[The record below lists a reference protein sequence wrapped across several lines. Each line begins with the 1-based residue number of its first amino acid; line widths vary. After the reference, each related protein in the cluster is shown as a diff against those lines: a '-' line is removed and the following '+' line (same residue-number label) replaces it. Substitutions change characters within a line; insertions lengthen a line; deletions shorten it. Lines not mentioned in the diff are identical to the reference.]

1 MLPIFE
7 TVKHYTIVIEPTL
20 DLRRLMF
27 VASEHDRLYMLPHA
41 IVILTLEICLRYF
54 EFQKLS
60 WSESRQ
66 MAGNSTRRPKLGLT
80 LLGILAASAAGYGV
94 WYELAGSVKPVAAQD
109 ASTQAATRIPVTSF
123 EVKKTDFPVHV
134 YGLGVVSP
142 FKTVTVKSRV
152 DGQIT
157 KVFFKQG
164 QMVKEGDPLLEIDQR
179 PYTAALE
186 QAVAKKAQDEA
197 NLKNDQ
203 LNLQRFE
210 QLMTQKFETE
220 QNLDTQKALVD
231 QMTAQVKGDQA
242 AIDNAQTNLGYTSI
256 KAPISGRTGFRLV
269 DPGNIVHAADTT
281 GIVTIAQLQPI
292 AVVFT
297 EPEEQ
302 LQAIAKAY
310 DSGVVPVEALT
321 SDGTKTLSQGR
332 LAIMDNSVSQAT
344 GTISLKARF
353 DNQDNALWPG
363 LSVNTRMLIDTLKQ
377 VIVVPQD
384 GVQHGPSGLFAYVI
398 GNNGKVGVRPIK
410 VSQSGDNSAVIAE
423 GLNVG
428 DRIVVAGQS
437 RLSDGALVEEKPQA
451 AANAPTTE
459 ASATPAQANPSQVKT
474 GSAD

>member
-1 MLPIFE
+1 
-7 TVKHYTIVIEPTL
+7 
-20 DLRRLMF
+20 
-27 VASEHDRLYMLPHA
+27 
-41 IVILTLEICLRYF
+41 
-54 EFQKLS
+54 
-60 WSESRQ
+60 
-66 MAGNSTRRPKLGLT
+66 MADQLKKRPKLGLT
-80 LLGILAASAAGYGV
+80 LFGIVAIAVVGYGV
-94 WYELAGSVKPVAAQD
+94 WYEFFGGKPVAASAQG
-109 ASTQAATRIPVTSF
+109 ASTQAATKIPVTSF
-123 EVKKTDFPVHV
+123 EVKKTDFPVHL

-152 DGQIT
+152 DGQII
-157 KVFFKQG
+157 KVSFKQG

-203 LNLQRFE
+203 LNLQRFQ
-210 QLMTQKFETE
+210 QLMKQQFETA
-220 QNLDTQKALVD
+220 QNLDTQQALVD

-256 KAPISGRTGFRLV
+256 KAPISGRTGFRLG

-310 DSGVVPVEALT
+310 DAGEVPVEALS

-353 DNQDNALWPG
+353 ENKDNALWPG
-363 LSVNTRMLIDTLKQ
+363 LSVNTRMLVDTLKQ

-398 GNNGKVGVRPIK
+398 GNDNKVSARPIK
-410 VSQSGDNSAVIAE
+410 VSQSGDSNAVVAE
-423 GLNVG
+423 GLNAG
-428 DRIVVAGQS
+428 DKIVVAGQS
-437 RLSDGALVEEKPQA
+437 RLFDGAMVDEKPA
-451 AANAPTTE
+451 APPTAPMTS
-459 ASATPAQANPSQVKT
+459 ASATASQAKA

>member
-1 MLPIFE
+1 M
-7 TVKHYTIVIEPTL
+7 
-20 DLRRLMF
+20 
-27 VASEHDRLYMLPHA
+27 
-41 IVILTLEICLRYF
+41 
-54 EFQKLS
+54 
-60 WSESRQ
+60 
-66 MAGNSTRRPKLGLT
+66 STRPKLSVALF
-80 LLGILAASAAGYGV
+80 GILAIAAVAYGV
-94 WYELAGSVKPVAAQD
+94 WYELLGGVKPAAAAAQSA
-109 ASTQAATRIPVTSF
+109 ASQAAAKIPVTSF
-123 EVKKTDFPVHV
+123 VVKKADFPVRA

-152 DGQIT
+152 DGQII

-179 PYTAALE
+179 PFTAALE

-197 NLKNDQ
+197 NLRNDR
-203 LNLQRFE
+203 LNLERF
-210 QLMTQKFETE
+210 QKLAKQQFETQ
-220 QNLDTQKALVD
+220 QNLDTQQALVD
-231 QMTAQVKGDQA
+231 QMIAQVKGDEA

-292 AVVFT
+292 AVQFT

-302 LQAIAKAY
+302 LQAIDKAF
-310 DSGVVPVEALT
+310 DTGEVPVEALT
-321 SDGTKTLSQGR
+321 SDGTRTLSQGR
-332 LAIMDNSVSQAT
+332 LVVMDNSVNQAT

-353 DNQDNALWPG
+353 DNKDNALWPG
-363 LSVNTRMLIDTLKQ
+363 LSVTTRMLIDTRKD

-398 GNNGKVGVRPIK
+398 GDNGKVSARPIK
-410 VSQSGDNSAVIAE
+410 VSQSGDANAVVSE

-437 RLSDGALVEEKPQA
+437 RLFEGALVEEAPA
-451 AANAPTTE
+451 AAPMAD
-459 ASATPAQANPSQVKT
+459 ASADASPAKRGTKT

>member
-1 MLPIFE
+1 M
-7 TVKHYTIVIEPTL
+7 
-20 DLRRLMF
+20 
-27 VASEHDRLYMLPHA
+27 A
-41 IVILTLEICLRYF
+41 IDMI
-54 EFQKLS
+54 
-60 WSESRQ
+60 
-66 MAGNSTRRPKLGLT
+66 RRPKLGLT
-80 LLGILAASAAGYGV
+80 IFGVAAAGAIACGA
-94 WYELAGSVKPVAAQD
+94 WYELIGSVKPVEAAAQS
-109 ASTQAATRIPVTSF
+109 ASSQAAAKVPVTSF
-123 EVKKTDFPVHV
+123 AVKTADFPVYT

-142 FKTVTVKSRV
+142 FKTVTVRSRV

-157 KVFFKQG
+157 KVFFRQG

-179 PYTAALE
+179 PFIAALE

-203 LNLQRFE
+203 LNLERF
-210 QLMTQKFETE
+210 QKLAKQQFETQ
-220 QNLDTQKALVD
+220 QNLDAQQALVD
-231 QMTAQVKGDQA
+231 QMIAQIKGDQA

-292 AVVFT
+292 AVQFT

-302 LQAIAKAY
+302 LQAIDKAY
-310 DSGVVPVEALT
+310 DSGEVPVEARS
-321 SDGTKTLSQGR
+321 SDGTRTLSQGK
-332 LAIMDNSVSQAT
+332 LVIMDNSVNQAT

-353 DNQDNALWPG
+353 DNKDNALWPG
-363 LSVNTRMLIDTLKQ
+363 LSVTTRMLIDTRKD

-398 GNNGKVGVRPIK
+398 GDNGKVSARPIK
-410 VSQSGDNSAVIAE
+410 VSQSGDANAVVSE
-423 GLNVG
+423 GLKVG

-437 RLSDGALVEEKPQA
+437 RLFDGALVDEKPQVASA
-451 AANAPTTE
+451 AA
-459 ASATPAQANPSQVKT
+459 AQANSGTKT

>member
-1 MLPIFE
+1 
-7 TVKHYTIVIEPTL
+7 
-20 DLRRLMF
+20 
-27 VASEHDRLYMLPHA
+27 
-41 IVILTLEICLRYF
+41 
-54 EFQKLS
+54 LS
-60 WSESRQ
+60 
-66 MAGNSTRRPKLGLT
+66 TRPKLSVALF
-80 LLGILAASAAGYGV
+80 GILAIAAVAYGV
-94 WYELAGSVKPVAAQD
+94 WYELLGGVKPAAAAAQSA
-109 ASTQAATRIPVTSF
+109 ASQAAAKIPVTSF
-123 EVKKTDFPVHV
+123 VVKKADFPVRA

-152 DGQIT
+152 DGQII

-179 PYTAALE
+179 PFTAALE

-197 NLKNDQ
+197 NLRNDR
-203 LNLQRFE
+203 LNLERF
-210 QLMTQKFETE
+210 QKLAKQQFETQ
-220 QNLDTQKALVD
+220 QNLDTQQALVD
-231 QMTAQVKGDQA
+231 QMIAQVKGDQA

-292 AVVFT
+292 AVQFT

-302 LQAIAKAY
+302 LQAIDKAF
-310 DSGVVPVEALT
+310 DAGEVPVEGLT
-321 SDGTKTLSQGR
+321 SDGTRTLSQGR
-332 LAIMDNSVSQAT
+332 LVVMDNSVNQAT

-353 DNQDNALWPG
+353 DNKDNALWPG
-363 LSVNTRMLIDTLKQ
+363 LSVTTRMLIDTRKD

-398 GNNGKVGVRPIK
+398 GDNGKVSARPIK
-410 VSQSGDNSAVIAE
+410 VSQSGDANAVVSE

-437 RLSDGALVEEKPQA
+437 RLFDGALVDDKPQA
-451 AANAPTTE
+451 APTAD
-459 ASATPAQANPSQVKT
+459 ASASTAQANSGTKTT

>member
-1 MLPIFE
+1 M
-7 TVKHYTIVIEPTL
+7 
-20 DLRRLMF
+20 
-27 VASEHDRLYMLPHA
+27 
-41 IVILTLEICLRYF
+41 
-54 EFQKLS
+54 
-60 WSESRQ
+60 
-66 MAGNSTRRPKLGLT
+66 
-80 LLGILAASAAGYGV
+80 
-94 WYELAGSVKPVAAQD
+94 
-109 ASTQAATRIPVTSF
+109 
-123 EVKKTDFPVHV
+123 VKKADFPVRA

-152 DGQIT
+152 DGQII

-179 PYTAALE
+179 PFTAALE

-197 NLKNDQ
+197 NLRNDR
-203 LNLQRFE
+203 LNLERF
-210 QLMTQKFETE
+210 QKLAKQQFETQ
-220 QNLDTQKALVD
+220 QNLDTQQALVD
-231 QMTAQVKGDQA
+231 QMIAQVKGDEA

-292 AVVFT
+292 AVQFT

-302 LQAIAKAY
+302 LQAIDKAF
-310 DSGVVPVEALT
+310 DAGEVPVEALT
-321 SDGTKTLSQGR
+321 SDGTRTLSQGR
-332 LAIMDNSVSQAT
+332 LVVMDNSVNQAT

-353 DNQDNALWPG
+353 DNKDNALWPG
-363 LSVNTRMLIDTLKQ
+363 LSVTTRMLIDTRKD

-398 GNNGKVGVRPIK
+398 GDNGKVSARPIK
-410 VSQSGDNSAVIAE
+410 VSQSGDANAVVSE

-437 RLSDGALVEEKPQA
+437 RLFDGALVEEAPA
-451 AANAPTTE
+451 AAPMAD
-459 ASATPAQANPSQVKT
+459 ASATATPATSGTKSGTKT

>member
-1 MLPIFE
+1 M
-7 TVKHYTIVIEPTL
+7 
-20 DLRRLMF
+20 
-27 VASEHDRLYMLPHA
+27 
-41 IVILTLEICLRYF
+41 
-54 EFQKLS
+54 
-60 WSESRQ
+60 
-66 MAGNSTRRPKLGLT
+66 STRPKLSVALF
-80 LLGILAASAAGYGV
+80 GILAIAAVAYGV
-94 WYELAGSVKPVAAQD
+94 WYELLGGVKPAAAAAQSA
-109 ASTQAATRIPVTSF
+109 ASQAAAKIPVTSF
-123 EVKKTDFPVHV
+123 VVKKADFPVRA

-152 DGQIT
+152 DGQII

-179 PYTAALE
+179 PFTAALE

-197 NLKNDQ
+197 NLRNDR
-203 LNLQRFE
+203 LNLERF
-210 QLMTQKFETE
+210 QKLAKQQFETQ
-220 QNLDTQKALVD
+220 QNLDTQQALVD
-231 QMTAQVKGDQA
+231 QMIAQVKGDEA

-292 AVVFT
+292 AVQFT

-302 LQAIAKAY
+302 LQAIDKAF
-310 DSGVVPVEALT
+310 DAGEVPVEALT
-321 SDGTKTLSQGR
+321 SDGTRTLSQGR
-332 LAIMDNSVSQAT
+332 LVVMDNSVNQAT

-353 DNQDNALWPG
+353 DNKDNALWPG
-363 LSVNTRMLIDTLKQ
+363 LSVTTRMLIDTRKD

-398 GNNGKVGVRPIK
+398 GDNGKVSARPIK
-410 VSQSGDNSAVIAE
+410 VSQSGDANAVVYE

-437 RLSDGALVEEKPQA
+437 RLFDGALVEEAPA
-451 AANAPTTE
+451 AAPMAD
-459 ASATPAQANPSQVKT
+459 ASATATPATSGTKSGTKT

>member
-1 MLPIFE
+1 
-7 TVKHYTIVIEPTL
+7 
-20 DLRRLMF
+20 
-27 VASEHDRLYMLPHA
+27 
-41 IVILTLEICLRYF
+41 
-54 EFQKLS
+54 
-60 WSESRQ
+60 
-66 MAGNSTRRPKLGLT
+66 MADQLKKRPKLGLT
-80 LLGILAASAAGYGV
+80 LFGIVAIAVVGYGV
-94 WYELAGSVKPVAAQD
+94 WYEFFGGKPAA
-109 ASTQAATRIPVTSF
+109 ASAQSASPQAAAKIPVTSF

-142 FKTVTVKSRV
+142 FKTVTIKSRV

-203 LNLQRFE
+203 LNLQRFQ
-210 QLMTQKFETE
+210 QLALQKFETE

-310 DSGVVPVEALT
+310 DAGEVPVEALT

-353 DNQDNALWPG
+353 ENKDNALWPG
-363 LSVNTRMLIDTLKQ
+363 LSVNTRMLIETLKQ

-398 GNNGKVGVRPIK
+398 GNDNKVSAKPIK
-410 VSQSGDNSAVIAE
+410 VSQSGDANAVVSE

-428 DRIVVAGQS
+428 DKIVVAGQS
-437 RLSDGALVEEKPQA
+437 RLFDGALVEAKPS
-451 AANAPTTE
+451 APPTAPMTD
-459 ASATPAQANPSQVKT
+459 ASVTPAQAKT

>member
-1 MLPIFE
+1 M
-7 TVKHYTIVIEPTL
+7 
-20 DLRRLMF
+20 
-27 VASEHDRLYMLPHA
+27 
-41 IVILTLEICLRYF
+41 
-54 EFQKLS
+54 
-60 WSESRQ
+60 
-66 MAGNSTRRPKLGLT
+66 STRPKLSVALF
-80 LLGILAASAAGYGV
+80 GILAIAAVAYGV
-94 WYELAGSVKPVAAQD
+94 WYELLGGVKPAAAAAQSA
-109 ASTQAATRIPVTSF
+109 ASQAAAKIPVTSF
-123 EVKKTDFPVHV
+123 VVKKADFPVRA

-152 DGQIT
+152 DGQII

-179 PYTAALE
+179 PFTAALE

-197 NLKNDQ
+197 NLRNDR
-203 LNLQRFE
+203 LNLERF
-210 QLMTQKFETE
+210 QKLAKQQFETQ
-220 QNLDTQKALVD
+220 QNLDTQQALVD
-231 QMTAQVKGDQA
+231 QMIAQVKGDQA

-292 AVVFT
+292 AVQFT

-302 LQAIAKAY
+302 LQAIDKAF
-310 DSGVVPVEALT
+310 DTGEVPVEALT
-321 SDGTKTLSQGR
+321 SDGTRTLSQGR
-332 LAIMDNSVSQAT
+332 LVVMDNSVNQAT

-353 DNQDNALWPG
+353 DNKDNALWPG
-363 LSVNTRMLIDTLKQ
+363 LSVTTRMLIDTRKD

-384 GVQHGPSGLFAYVI
+384 GVQHGPSGLFAYVM
-398 GNNGKVGVRPIK
+398 GDNGKVSARPIK
-410 VSQSGDNSAVIAE
+410 VSQSGDANAVVSE

-437 RLSDGALVEEKPQA
+437 RLFDGALVEEAPA
-451 AANAPTTE
+451 AAPMAD
-459 ASATPAQANPSQVKT
+459 ASATATPATSGTKSGTKT

>member
-1 MLPIFE
+1 
-7 TVKHYTIVIEPTL
+7 
-20 DLRRLMF
+20 
-27 VASEHDRLYMLPHA
+27 
-41 IVILTLEICLRYF
+41 
-54 EFQKLS
+54 
-60 WSESRQ
+60 
-66 MAGNSTRRPKLGLT
+66 MAGNLTKRPKLSLT
-80 LLGILAASAAGYGV
+80 LFGIFAVGVVGYGAWYVLVGGVKPAAVSAQSAA
-94 WYELAGSVKPVAAQD
+94 
-109 ASTQAATRIPVTSF
+109 TQAAARIPVTSF
-123 EVKKTDFPVHV
+123 EVKKTDFPVHA

-142 FKTVTVKSRV
+142 FRTVTVKSRV
-152 DGQIT
+152 DGQII
-157 KVFFKQG
+157 KIFFKQG
-164 QMVKEGDPLLEIDQR
+164 QMVKEGDALVEIDQR

-197 NLKNDQ
+197 NLKNDE
-203 LNLQRFE
+203 LNLQRY
-210 QLMTQKFETE
+210 QKLAKQQFETE
-220 QNLDTQKALVD
+220 QNLDTQQALVD

-242 AIDNAQTNLGYTSI
+242 AIDNAQTNLDYTSI
-256 KAPISGRTGFRLV
+256 KAPISGRMGFRLV

-302 LQAIAKAY
+302 LQSIAKAY
-310 DSGVVPVEALT
+310 EAGEVPVEALT

-353 DNQDNALWPG
+353 DNKDNALWPG
-363 LSVNTRMLIDTLKQ
+363 LSVNTRMLIDTIKQ

-398 GNNGKVGVRPIK
+398 GSDGKVGVRSIK
-410 VSQSGDNSAVIAE
+410 VSQSGDANAVVSE

-428 DRIVVAGQS
+428 DKIVVAGQS
-437 RLSDGALVEEKPQA
+437 RLFDGAMVDEKPPA
-451 AANAPTTE
+451 TPNAPMTD
-459 ASATPAQANPSQVKT
+459 ASVAASQTKT

>member
-1 MLPIFE
+1 MADDIAGQR
-7 TVKHYTIVIEPTL
+7 I
-20 DLRRLMF
+20 LR
-27 VASEHDRLYMLPHA
+27 
-41 IVILTLEICLRYF
+41 LTLF
-54 EFQKLS
+54 
-60 WSESRQ
+60 
-66 MAGNSTRRPKLGLT
+66 
-80 LLGILAASAAGYGV
+80 GILAVGAAACGG
-94 WYELAGSVKPVAAQD
+94 WYELVGVLAPVAVSAQS
-109 ASTQAATRIPVTSF
+109 ASPQAVAKVPVTSF

-142 FKTVTVKSRV
+142 FRTVTVKSRV

-157 KVFFKQG
+157 KVSFKQG
-164 QMVKEGDPLLEIDQR
+164 QMVKEGDPLLQIDQR

-186 QAVAKKAQDEA
+186 QATAKKAQDEA

-203 LNLQRFE
+203 LNLQRFQ
-210 QLMTQKFETE
+210 QLALQKFETE

-242 AIDNAQTNLGYTSI
+242 AIDNAQTNLDYTSI
-256 KAPISGRTGFRLV
+256 KAPLSGRTGFRLV

-292 AVVFT
+292 AVQFT

-310 DSGVVPVEALT
+310 GAGDVPVEALT
-321 SDGTKTLSQGR
+321 SDGTKTLSQGK
-332 LAIMDNSVSQAT
+332 LAVMDNSVSQAT

-353 DNQDNALWPG
+353 ENQDSALWPG
-363 LSVNTRMLIDTLKQ
+363 LSVTTRMLIDTLKQ

-398 GNNGKVGVRPIK
+398 GNDSKVSVRPIK
-410 VSQSGDNSAVIAE
+410 VSQSGDANAVVAD

-428 DRIVVAGQS
+428 DKIVVAGQS
-437 RLSDGALVEEKPQA
+437 RLFDGALVADKPA
-451 AANAPTTE
+451 AASNAPTPE
-459 ASATPAQANPSQVKT
+459 MSAAASQAAKTQAANT

>member
-1 MLPIFE
+1 L
-7 TVKHYTIVIEPTL
+7 
-20 DLRRLMF
+20 
-27 VASEHDRLYMLPHA
+27 
-41 IVILTLEICLRYF
+41 
-54 EFQKLS
+54 
-60 WSESRQ
+60 
-66 MAGNSTRRPKLGLT
+66 TRRPKLGVALF
-80 LLGILAASAAGYGV
+80 GILAIAAVAFGL
-94 WYELAGSVKPVAAQD
+94 WYELIGGVKPVEAAAQS
-109 ASTQAATRIPVTSF
+109 ASNQAAAKIPVTSF
-123 EVKKTDFPVHV
+123 VVKKADFPVHT

-179 PYTAALE
+179 PFTAALE

-203 LNLQRFE
+203 LNLERF
-210 QLMTQKFETE
+210 QKLAKQQFETQ
-220 QNLDTQKALVD
+220 QNLDAQQALVD

-292 AVVFT
+292 AVQYT

-302 LQAIAKAY
+302 LQAIDKAY
-310 DSGVVPVEALT
+310 DSGEVPVEALT
-321 SDGTKTLSQGR
+321 SDGTRTLSRGR

-353 DNQDNALWPG
+353 DNKDNALWPG
-363 LSVNTRMLIDTLKQ
+363 LSVTTRMLIDTRKD

-384 GVQHGPSGLFAYVI
+384 GVQHGPAGLFAYVI
-398 GNNGKVGVRPIK
+398 GANGKVSAKPIK
-410 VSQSGDNSAVIAE
+410 VSQSGDANAVVSE

-428 DRIVVAGQS
+428 DKIVVAGQS
-437 RLSDGALVEEKPQA
+437 RLFDGALVDDKPQVA
-451 AANAPTTE
+451 AAAPPTTTS
-459 ASATPAQANPSQVKT
+459 ASQIGPA
-474 GSAD
+474 D

>member
-1 MLPIFE
+1 M
-7 TVKHYTIVIEPTL
+7 
-20 DLRRLMF
+20 
-27 VASEHDRLYMLPHA
+27 
-41 IVILTLEICLRYF
+41 
-54 EFQKLS
+54 
-60 WSESRQ
+60 
-66 MAGNSTRRPKLGLT
+66 STRPKFSVALF
-80 LLGILAASAAGYGV
+80 GILAIAAVAYGV
-94 WYELAGSVKPVAAQD
+94 WYELLGGVKPAAAAAESA
-109 ASTQAATRIPVTSF
+109 ASQAAAKIPVTSF
-123 EVKKTDFPVHV
+123 VVKKADFPVRA

-152 DGQIT
+152 DGQII

-179 PYTAALE
+179 PFTAALE

-197 NLKNDQ
+197 NLRNDR
-203 LNLQRFE
+203 LNLERF
-210 QLMTQKFETE
+210 QKLAKQQFETQ
-220 QNLDTQKALVD
+220 QNLDTQQALVD
-231 QMTAQVKGDQA
+231 QMFAQVKGDEA

-292 AVVFT
+292 AVQFT

-302 LQAIAKAY
+302 LQAIDKAF
-310 DSGVVPVEALT
+310 DAGEVPVEALT
-321 SDGTKTLSQGR
+321 SDGTRTLSQGR
-332 LAIMDNSVSQAT
+332 LVVMDNSVNQAT

-353 DNQDNALWPG
+353 DNKDNALWPG
-363 LSVNTRMLIDTLKQ
+363 LSVTTRMLIDTRKD

-398 GNNGKVGVRPIK
+398 GDNGKVSARPIK
-410 VSQSGDNSAVIAE
+410 VSQSGDANAVVSE

-437 RLSDGALVEEKPQA
+437 RLFDGALVDDKPQA
-451 AANAPTTE
+451 APTAD
-459 ASATPAQANPSQVKT
+459 ASASTAQANSGTKTT

>member
-1 MLPIFE
+1 M
-7 TVKHYTIVIEPTL
+7 
-20 DLRRLMF
+20 
-27 VASEHDRLYMLPHA
+27 
-41 IVILTLEICLRYF
+41 
-54 EFQKLS
+54 
-60 WSESRQ
+60 
-66 MAGNSTRRPKLGLT
+66 STRPKLSVALF
-80 LLGILAASAAGYGV
+80 GILAIAAVAYGV
-94 WYELAGSVKPVAAQD
+94 WYELLGGVKPAAAAAESA
-109 ASTQAATRIPVTSF
+109 ASQAAAKIPVTSF
-123 EVKKTDFPVHV
+123 VVKKADFPVRA

-152 DGQIT
+152 DGQII

-179 PYTAALE
+179 PFTAALE

-197 NLKNDQ
+197 NLRNDR
-203 LNLQRFE
+203 LNLERF
-210 QLMTQKFETE
+210 QKLAKQQFETQ
-220 QNLDTQKALVD
+220 QNLDTQQALVD
-231 QMTAQVKGDQA
+231 QMIAQVKGDEA

-292 AVVFT
+292 AVQFT

-302 LQAIAKAY
+302 LQAIDKAF
-310 DSGVVPVEALT
+310 DAGEVPVEALT
-321 SDGTKTLSQGR
+321 SDGTRTLSQGR
-332 LAIMDNSVSQAT
+332 LVVMDNSVNQAT

-353 DNQDNALWPG
+353 DNKDNALWPG
-363 LSVNTRMLIDTLKQ
+363 LSVTTRMLIDTRKD

-398 GNNGKVGVRPIK
+398 GDNGKVSARPIK
-410 VSQSGDNSAVIAE
+410 VSQSGDANAVVSE

-437 RLSDGALVEEKPQA
+437 RLFDGALVEEAPA
-451 AANAPTTE
+451 AAPMAD
-459 ASATPAQANPSQVKT
+459 ASATATQATSGTKTT

>member
-1 MLPIFE
+1 M
-7 TVKHYTIVIEPTL
+7 
-20 DLRRLMF
+20 
-27 VASEHDRLYMLPHA
+27 
-41 IVILTLEICLRYF
+41 
-54 EFQKLS
+54 
-60 WSESRQ
+60 
-66 MAGNSTRRPKLGLT
+66 TRRPKLGVALF
-80 LLGILAASAAGYGV
+80 GILAIAAVAFGL
-94 WYELAGSVKPVAAQD
+94 WYELIGGVKPVEAAAQG
-109 ASTQAATRIPVTSF
+109 ASSQAVARIPVTSF
-123 EVKKTDFPVHV
+123 VVKKADFPVHT

-179 PYTAALE
+179 PFTAALE

-203 LNLQRFE
+203 LNLERF
-210 QLMTQKFETE
+210 QKLAKQQFETQ
-220 QNLDTQKALVD
+220 QNLDAQQALVD

-292 AVVFT
+292 AVQYT

-302 LQAIAKAY
+302 LQAIDKAY
-310 DSGVVPVEALT
+310 DSGEVPVEALT
-321 SDGTKTLSQGR
+321 SDGTKTLSRGR

-353 DNQDNALWPG
+353 DNKDNALWPG
-363 LSVNTRMLIDTLKQ
+363 LSVTTRMLIDTRKD

-384 GVQHGPSGLFAYVI
+384 GVQHGPAGLFAYVI
-398 GNNGKVGVRPIK
+398 GANGKVSAKPIK
-410 VSQSGDNSAVIAE
+410 VSQSGDANAVVSE

-428 DRIVVAGQS
+428 DKIVVAGQS
-437 RLSDGALVEEKPQA
+437 RLFDGALVDDKPQVA
-451 AANAPTTE
+451 AAAPPTTTS
-459 ASATPAQANPSQVKT
+459 ASQIGPA
-474 GSAD
+474 D

>member
-1 MLPIFE
+1 
-7 TVKHYTIVIEPTL
+7 
-20 DLRRLMF
+20 
-27 VASEHDRLYMLPHA
+27 
-41 IVILTLEICLRYF
+41 
-54 EFQKLS
+54 
-60 WSESRQ
+60 
-66 MAGNSTRRPKLGLT
+66 MAGNQTRRPTLGLT
-80 LLGILAASAAGYGV
+80 MFALLAVGVAGYGA
-94 WYELAGSVKPVAAQD
+94 WYEFIGSVKPVAAQG
-109 ASTQAATRIPVTSF
+109 ASTQAPAKVPVTSF
-123 EVKKTDFPVHV
+123 EVKKADFPVHV

-157 KVFFKQG
+157 KISFKQG

-186 QAVAKKAQDEA
+186 QATAKKAQDEA

-203 LNLQRFE
+203 LNLQRFQ
-210 QLMTQKFETE
+210 QLAKQQFETA
-220 QNLDTQKALVD
+220 QNLDTQQALVD
-231 QMTAQVKGDQA
+231 QTIAQVKGDQA

-310 DSGVVPVEALT
+310 EAGDVPVGALT
-321 SDGTKTLSQGR
+321 SDGTKTLSQGK

-353 DNQDNALWPG
+353 ENKDNALWPG

-398 GNNGKVGVRPIK
+398 GSNGKVSARPMK
-410 VSQSGDNSAVIAE
+410 VSQSGDANAVVAE

-428 DRIVVAGQS
+428 DKIVVAGQS
-437 RLSDGALVEEKPQA
+437 RLFDGALVEDKPA
-451 AANAPTTE
+451 AAPMTD
-459 ASATPAQANPSQVKT
+459 ASVTASQAKT

>member
-1 MLPIFE
+1 ML
-7 TVKHYTIVIEPTL
+7 K
-20 DLRRLMF
+20 
-27 VASEHDRLYMLPHA
+27 
-41 IVILTLEICLRYF
+41 LTLFGIVAVGAVGCGLWYEIVGGV
-54 EFQKLS
+54 K
-60 WSESRQ
+60 
-66 MAGNSTRRPKLGLT
+66 P
-80 LLGILAASAAGYGV
+80 IPASAQ
-94 WYELAGSVKPVAAQD
+94 S
-109 ASTQAATRIPVTSF
+109 ASSQAAAKVPVTSF
-123 EVKKTDFPVHV
+123 EIKKSDFPVHV

-152 DGQIT
+152 DGQII

-203 LNLQRFE
+203 LNLQRYQ
-210 QLMTQKFETE
+210 QLALQKFETQ
-220 QNLDTQKALVD
+220 QNLDTQQALVD
-231 QMTAQVKGDQA
+231 QLTAQVKGDQA

-256 KAPISGRTGFRLV
+256 KAPLSGRAGFRLV

-292 AVVFT
+292 AVQFT

-302 LQAIAKAY
+302 VQSIAKAY
-310 DSGVVPVEALT
+310 AAGEVPVEALT
-321 SDGTKTLSQGR
+321 SDGTKTLSQGK
-332 LAIMDNSVSQAT
+332 LAIMDNSVNQAT

-363 LSVNTRMLIDTLKQ
+363 LSVNTRMLIETHKQ

-398 GNNGKVGVRPIK
+398 GTDGKVGVRPIK
-410 VSQSGDNSAVIAE
+410 VSQSGDANAVIAE

-428 DRIVVAGQS
+428 EKIVVAGQS
-437 RLSDGALVEEKPQA
+437 RLFDGALVADKPLATPA
-451 AANAPTTE
+451 ATTE
-459 ASATPAQANPSQVKT
+459 ASAAASQPAKT

>member
-1 MLPIFE
+1 M
-7 TVKHYTIVIEPTL
+7 
-20 DLRRLMF
+20 
-27 VASEHDRLYMLPHA
+27 A
-41 IVILTLEICLRYF
+41 INL
-54 EFQKLS
+54 
-60 WSESRQ
+60 
-66 MAGNSTRRPKLGLT
+66 TRRPKLSAALF
-80 LLGILAASAAGYGV
+80 GILALAAVAYGL
-94 WYELAGSVKPVAAQD
+94 WYELLGSVKPVEAAAQGT
-109 ASTQAATRIPVTSF
+109 SNQAAAKIPVTSF
-123 EVKKTDFPVHV
+123 EVKKTDFPVHT

-142 FKTVTVKSRV
+142 FRTVTVKSRV

-164 QMVKEGDPLLEIDQR
+164 QMVKEGDPLLQIDQR
-179 PYTAALE
+179 PFTAALE

-203 LNLQRFE
+203 LNLERF
-210 QLMTQKFETE
+210 QKLAKQQFETQ
-220 QNLDTQKALVD
+220 QNLDAQQALVD
-231 QMTAQVKGDQA
+231 QMTAQIKGDQA

-292 AVVFT
+292 AVQFT

-302 LQAIAKAY
+302 LQAIDKAY
-310 DSGVVPVEALT
+310 DSGEVPVEALT
-321 SDGTKTLSQGR
+321 SDGTRTLSQGK
-332 LAIMDNSVSQAT
+332 LVIIDNSVNQAT

-353 DNQDNALWPG
+353 DNKDNALWPG
-363 LSVNTRMLIDTLKQ
+363 LSVNTRMLVDTLKQ
-377 VIVVPQD
+377 VVVVPQD

-398 GNNGKVGVRPIK
+398 GDNGKVSVRPIK
-410 VSQSGDNSAVIAE
+410 VSESGDANAVVAQ

-437 RLSDGALVEEKPQA
+437 RLFEGALVDEKPLVA
-451 AANAPTTE
+451 AAAPTTGAGA
-459 ASATPAQANPSQVKT
+459 ASQAKVGKA

>member
-1 MLPIFE
+1 M
-7 TVKHYTIVIEPTL
+7 
-20 DLRRLMF
+20 
-27 VASEHDRLYMLPHA
+27 
-41 IVILTLEICLRYF
+41 
-54 EFQKLS
+54 
-60 WSESRQ
+60 
-66 MAGNSTRRPKLGLT
+66 STRPKLSVALF
-80 LLGILAASAAGYGV
+80 GILAIAAVAYGV
-94 WYELAGSVKPVAAQD
+94 WYELLGGVKPAAAAAQSA
-109 ASTQAATRIPVTSF
+109 ASQAAAKIPVTSF
-123 EVKKTDFPVHV
+123 VVKKADFPVRA

-152 DGQIT
+152 DGQII

-179 PYTAALE
+179 PFTAALE

-197 NLKNDQ
+197 NLRNDR
-203 LNLQRFE
+203 LNLERF
-210 QLMTQKFETE
+210 QKLAKQQFETQ
-220 QNLDTQKALVD
+220 QNLDTQQALVD
-231 QMTAQVKGDQA
+231 QMIAQVKGDEA

-292 AVVFT
+292 AVQFT

-302 LQAIAKAY
+302 LQAIDKAF
-310 DSGVVPVEALT
+310 DTGEVPVEALT
-321 SDGTKTLSQGR
+321 SDGTRTLSQGR
-332 LAIMDNSVSQAT
+332 LVVMDNSVNQAT

-353 DNQDNALWPG
+353 DNKDNALWPG
-363 LSVNTRMLIDTLKQ
+363 LSVTTRMLIDTRKD

-398 GNNGKVGVRPIK
+398 GDNGKVSARPIK
-410 VSQSGDNSAVIAE
+410 VSQSGDANAVVSE

-437 RLSDGALVEEKPQA
+437 RLFDGALVEEAPA
-451 AANAPTTE
+451 AAPMAD
-459 ASATPAQANPSQVKT
+459 ASATATQATSGTKTT

>member
-1 MLPIFE
+1 
-7 TVKHYTIVIEPTL
+7 
-20 DLRRLMF
+20 
-27 VASEHDRLYMLPHA
+27 
-41 IVILTLEICLRYF
+41 
-54 EFQKLS
+54 
-60 WSESRQ
+60 
-66 MAGNSTRRPKLGLT
+66 MAGNLTRWPKLGLT
-80 LLGILAASAAGYGV
+80 LFGIFAAGVVGYGV
-94 WYELAGSVKPVAAQD
+94 WYELVGGVAPVAASAQ
-109 ASTQAATRIPVTSF
+109 SSSSQAVAKIPVTSF
-123 EVKKTDFPVHV
+123 EVKKTDFPVHA

-203 LNLQRFE
+203 LNLRRYQTLALQQF
-210 QLMTQKFETE
+210 QTE
-220 QNLDTQKALVD
+220 QNLDTQQALVD
-231 QMTAQVKGDQA
+231 QVTAQIKGDQA
-242 AIDNAQTNLGYTSI
+242 AIDNAQTNLDYTSI
-256 KAPISGRTGFRLV
+256 KAPISGRMGFRLV

-292 AVVFT
+292 AVQFT

-302 LQAIAKAY
+302 LQSIAKAY
-310 DSGVVPVEALT
+310 EAGEVPVEALT
-321 SDGTKTLSQGR
+321 SDGTRTLSQGR
-332 LAIMDNSVSQAT
+332 LAIIDNSVSQAT

-353 DNQDNALWPG
+353 DNKDNALWPG
-363 LSVNTRMLIDTLKQ
+363 LSVNTRMLIDTRKQ

-398 GNNGKVGVRPIK
+398 GNKGKVSVRPIK
-410 VSQSGDNSAVIAE
+410 VSESGDANAVVAE

-428 DRIVVAGQS
+428 DKIVVAGQS
-437 RLSDGALVEEKPQA
+437 RLFDGAMVDERPPA
-451 AANAPTTE
+451 APNAPVTDAGVT
-459 ASATPAQANPSQVKT
+459 ASRART

>member
-1 MLPIFE
+1 M
-7 TVKHYTIVIEPTL
+7 
-20 DLRRLMF
+20 
-27 VASEHDRLYMLPHA
+27 
-41 IVILTLEICLRYF
+41 
-54 EFQKLS
+54 
-60 WSESRQ
+60 
-66 MAGNSTRRPKLGLT
+66 STRPKLSVALF
-80 LLGILAASAAGYGV
+80 GILAIAAVAYGV
-94 WYELAGSVKPVAAQD
+94 WYELLGGVKPAAAAAQSA
-109 ASTQAATRIPVTSF
+109 ASQAAAKIPVTSF
-123 EVKKTDFPVHV
+123 VVKKADFPVRA

-142 FKTVTVKSRV
+142 FRTVTVKSRV

-179 PYTAALE
+179 PFTAALE

-197 NLKNDQ
+197 NLRNDR
-203 LNLQRFE
+203 LNLERF
-210 QLMTQKFETE
+210 QKLAKQQFETQ
-220 QNLDTQKALVD
+220 QNLDTQQALVD
-231 QMTAQVKGDQA
+231 QLIAQVKGDQA

-256 KAPISGRTGFRLV
+256 KAPITGRTGFRLV

-292 AVVFT
+292 AVQFT

-310 DSGVVPVEALT
+310 EAGEVPADALT
-321 SDGTKTLSQGR
+321 SDGTRTLSQGR
-332 LAIMDNSVSQAT
+332 LVVMDNSVNQAT

-353 DNQDNALWPG
+353 DNKDNALWPG
-363 LSVNTRMLIDTLKQ
+363 LSVTTRMLIGTLKQ

-398 GNNGKVGVRPIK
+398 GDNGKVSARPIK
-410 VSQSGDNSAVIAE
+410 VSQSGDANAVVSE

-437 RLSDGALVEEKPQA
+437 RLFDGALVDDKPQA
-451 AANAPTTE
+451 APTVD
-459 ASATPAQANPSQVKT
+459 ASATAPQAKS

>member
-1 MLPIFE
+1 MADHLK
-7 TVKHYTIVIEPTL
+7 TRSKLGPTL
-20 DLRRLMF
+20 CGI
-27 VASEHDRLYMLPHA
+27 VAVA
-41 IVILTLEICLRYF
+41 
-54 EFQKLS
+54 
-60 WSESRQ
+60 
-66 MAGNSTRRPKLGLT
+66 
-80 LLGILAASAAGYGV
+80 AAGCGV
-94 WYELAGSVKPVAAQD
+94 WYEFFGGFKPPAAAAQ
-109 ASTQAATRIPVTSF
+109 APSTQAAAKIPVTAF
-123 EVKKTDFPVHV
+123 EVKKADFPVHV

-203 LNLQRFE
+203 LNLQRFQ
-210 QLMTQKFETE
+210 QLAVQKFETQ
-220 QNLDTQKALVD
+220 QNLDTQQALVD

-242 AIDNAQTNLGYTSI
+242 AIDNAQTNLDYTSI
-256 KAPISGRTGFRLV
+256 KAPISGRMGFRLV

-292 AVVFT
+292 AVQFT

-310 DSGVVPVEALT
+310 EAGVVPVEALT
-321 SDGTKTLSQGR
+321 SDGTRTLSQGK
-332 LAIMDNSVSQAT
+332 LVVMDNSVSQAT

-363 LSVNTRMLIDTLKQ
+363 LSVNTRMLIDTRKQ

-398 GNNGKVGVRPIK
+398 GDNGKVSVRPIK
-410 VSQSGDNSAVIAE
+410 VSQSGDANAVISE
-423 GLNVG
+423 GLSVG
-428 DRIVVAGQS
+428 EKIVVAGQS
-437 RLSDGALVEEKPQA
+437 RLFDGALVVDKPL
-451 AANAPTTE
+451 APPN
-459 ASATPAQANPSQVKT
+459 ASATDGVASASPAVKT
-474 GSAD
+474 GSDDQH